1 MIPEFIKKF
10 GSFIS
15 SLVKKVIPNVK
26 KLVLIGIGITEAVKG
41 IAENPAIGAY
51 VKLTKG
57 ITDDAVLASVMAY
70 LPKLLASLQMIEKEL
85 TEAEISEYF
94 AKIDAMQDKD
104 AKAILLHGIASAIN
118 NHITPEIGSIGQ
130 SFITTEVVYKDLNA

>member
-10 GSFIS
+10 VSFIGKT
-15 SLVKKVIPNVK
+15 VKKIVPNVK
-26 KLVLIGIGITEAVKG
+26 KYVLIGIGIVKAMQG
-41 IAENPAIGAY
+41 IADNPALGAY
-51 VKLTKG
+51 VRMTATIK
-57 ITDDAVLASVMAY
+57 DDAILAAVNAY

-85 TEAEISEYF
+85 TDAEVSDYF

-118 NHITPEIGSIGQ
+118 NHITPDIGSIGQ
-130 SFITTEVVYKDLNA
+130 SFITTEVVYKAEQN